1 MKVISKLMLVSSAG
15 LLLSTT
21 AHAYDCSQLP
31 QYVNGSTYAAGALV
45 KNVNKA
51 FSCTVGGWCSVG
63 GPYEPGVGWAA
74 SNAWSDLGS
83 CQTTTTSSSAA
94 TSSIPASSK
103 AASSTPASSVPASST
118 PASSTPASSKPAS
131 SSVASSLQTSSS
143 TSSVATGVCA
153 GINVYPNWTQKDW
166 AGNPSYA
173 NGGDQMQYQGVAYKA
188 NWWTQAIPGSDG
200 SWVFVKN
207 CSGTTSSSSVAPSS
221 VSSVSSSKSSAA
233 SSVVVSSSSKSSS
246 SSVVVSSSS
255 VASSLGSSSSSSVT
269 VVISGNYPNR
279 ANPVSLKVKG
289 WPSDLAMGSFTD
301 NNTASNDTLAAS
313 GVDSI
318 FNNEGNGTG
327 NRGQVIVP
335 SVTTQTLLQARDIE
349 RVSGASV
356 LPVIGVATA
365 DASGLGTEDIL
376 DSANLVKHF
385 QNLIRVAATVQANK
399 DSAHAH
405 PGALVLNAGLLA
417 QWQAN
422 QNGSFKTAFGSAG
435 SWVAIDVKQA
445 VKDALTNEA
454 NYAIGSQSLSA
465 IYNLNSLKS
474 EVDSALQNN
483 VTGWVQAHNLL
494 IKRLSPDVSFGWVAG
509 VSSPGNNTWVHTDF
523 AGLQDVWDAAAFSV
537 STFANSIGAY
547 ATNSYRPDFLAF
559 DQSADDG
566 LSPSARTAYAFGA
579 KEWEN
584 YLNYVR
590 QVTDSLSIPAM
601 LWQIPGGHLASV
613 SESTGSYNLA
623 NDSGTAGTYFMGDK
637 NIGTTISNVRSEVL
651 SIPLSASV
659 YAGANNVNALL
670 QQTSNY
676 DWGTS
681 ALRRAA
687 FSNVFAILWGSN
699 AGTSVVPTVGSA
711 TDNGW
716 LKAKIAANKAT
727 GGMPLYGSGQLTT
740 ASAVTTIAQ
749 LNSDLASVESA
760 MNNQAFLYTTPS
772 NAKEPSSVYKW
783 ADFLVALNAMHNV
796 GVGPTKYWLIDP
808 TKDDATNAKYAKVA
822 IAAFLSQSMKETI
835 QYDACDENNWSI
847 NTGDPVNYPISA
859 ACGQLQQDYAS
870 YGQDPITGR
879 DNPYSCPRN
888 PKMEVTAVTNAKWY
902 GAPGPL
908 FAAPNKVLAK
918 KGLLVNGNVGYWD
931 YSAWFPA
938 ATTVDT
944 SAQAYL
950 REEGKVYEGQKAGK
964 FVWNGSA
971 GKNIEGCGWWG
982 RGVIQTT
989 GRLNFGKLNHFL
1001 GRSHV
1006 DPAYAG
1012 QVVDGI
1018 AVTPAP
1024 ADPLYADM
1032 DLCSNPE
1039 LICSSTQHGEIKWI
1053 AGLFFWMNEVQ
1064 GYHDP
1069 AYNWDYYAQLKAYVD
1084 GGMKGDAFIN
1094 AVSGIVNRGCPDSTC
1109 PISGTVD
1116 GLADRKA
1123 NFVKVLQIMGLN
1135 PQ

>member
-1 MKVISKLMLVSSAG
+1 MKIISKLMLMSSAG
-15 LLLSTT
+15 LLWSTT
-21 AHAYDCSQLP
+21 AQAYDCSQLA
-31 QYVNGSTYAAGALV
+31 QYVNGSAYTTGALV

-51 FSCTVGGWCSVG
+51 YRCTVSGWCSIG

-74 SNAWSDLGS
+74 SNAWADLGS
-83 CQTTTTSSSAA
+83 CD
-94 TSSIPASSK
+94 
-103 AASSTPASSVPASST
+103 SVVT
-118 PASSTPASSKPAS
+118 S
-131 SSVASSLQTSSS
+131 SSVALSSVSS
-143 TSSVATGVCA
+143 SSVAPSSVSSSSVAPSSKSSSVAPSSISSSSSSVSTGVCA

-166 AGNPSYA
+166 SGNPSYA
-173 NGGDQMQYQGVAYKA
+173 AGGDQMQHQGVAYKA
-188 NWWTQAIPGSDG
+188 NWWTQSVPGSDG
-200 SWVFVKN
+200 SWAFVQN
-207 CSGTTSSSSVAPSS
+207 CTGTGSSSVAPSS
-221 VSSVSSSKSSAA
+221 VSSVSSSRSS
-233 SSVVVSSSSKSSS
+233 
-246 SSVVVSSSS
+246 
-255 VASSLGSSSSSSVT
+255 ASSLNSISSSSSSIIPSSSSVPSSSSAPSSVSSASSSSVSVAIT
-269 VVISGNYPNR
+269 GYFPVR

-301 NNTASNDTLAAS
+301 NNTASNDALAAS
-313 GVDSI
+313 GVDSV

-327 NRGQVIVP
+327 DRGQVIAP
-335 SVTTQTLLQARDIE
+335 TVTNNTIVQARDIE
-349 RVSGASV
+349 RVAGGSV

-365 DASGLGTEDIL
+365 DATDIGADDIL
-376 DSANLVKHF
+376 NSANMVKHF
-385 QNLIRVAATVQANK
+385 QNLIRVAATLQASK
-399 DSAHAH
+399 DSSHPN
-405 PGALVLNAGLLA
+405 PGAIVLNAGLLA

-422 QNGSFKTAFGSAG
+422 QNGSFKTAFGSQG
-435 SWVAIDVKQA
+435 VWVAIDVKQA
-445 VKDALTNEA
+445 VKDALTNDA
-454 NYAIGSQSLSA
+454 NFVIGSQSLSA
-465 IYNLNSLKS
+465 IYNLNNVKA

-483 VTGWVQAHNLL
+483 ITGWVQAHNLL

-523 AGLQDVWDAAAFSV
+523 DGLQDVWNAAAFSV

-547 ATNSYRPDFLAF
+547 TTNSYRPDFFAF
-559 DQSADDG
+559 DTSADDG
-566 LSPSARTAYAFGA
+566 LSPSARGAYAYGA
-579 KEWEN
+579 RQWEN

-590 QVTDSLSIPAM
+590 QVTDSLSVPAM
-601 LWQIPGGHLASV
+601 LWQIPGSHLASV

-637 NIGTTISNVRSEVL
+637 SIGKTISNVRSDVL
-651 SIPLSASV
+651 SIPLNSSV
-659 YAGANNVNALL
+659 YTGASSVNALL
-670 QQTSNY
+670 QQTPY
-676 DWGTS
+676 DWGIS
-681 ALRRAA
+681 GLRRAA
-687 FSNVFAILWGSN
+687 YSNVFAIMWGSKT
-699 AGTSVVPTVGSA
+699 GVGVVPTANSA

-716 LKAKIAANKAT
+716 LKNKIAANKAN
-727 GGMPLYGSGQLTT
+727 GGMPLYGSGELTT
-740 ASAVTTIAQ
+740 ASAITTIAQ
-749 LNSDLASVESA
+749 LNSDLASVENA

-772 NAKEPSSVYKW
+772 NGKEPSSIYKW
-783 ADFLVALNAMHNV
+783 ADFLMALNAMHNV

-808 TKDDATNAKYAKVA
+808 TKDDATNIKYAKVA

-859 ACGQLQQDYAS
+859 SCGQLQQDYAS

-888 PKMEVTAVTNAKWY
+888 PKMEITANTNAKWY

-908 FAAPNKVLAK
+908 FTAPDRVLAK
-918 KGLLVNGNVGYWD
+918 KGLLVNGSVGYWD

-938 ATTVDT
+938 VTTVDK

-950 REEGKVYEGQKAGK
+950 REEGKVYDGQKAGK

-971 GKNIEGCGWWG
+971 GKSIEGCGWWG

-1012 QVVDGI
+1012 QVIDGVP
-1018 AVTPAP
+1018 VTPAP
-1024 ADPLYADM
+1024 AQPLYADM
-1032 DLCSNPE
+1032 DLCSNPQ
-1039 LICSSTQHGEIKWI
+1039 LVCSSTEHGEIKWI

-1064 GYHDP
+1064 GYNDP
-1069 AYNWDYYAQLKAYVD
+1069 AYNWDYYARLKAYVD
-1084 GGMKGDAFIN
+1084 GGLKGDAFIN
-1094 AVSGIVNRGCPDSTC
+1094 EISGIVNRGCPAATC
-1109 PISGTVD
+1109 PISGAVD

>member
-1 MKVISKLMLVSSAG
+1 MKKISKLMFISSVGLVLPA
-15 LLLSTT
+15 
-21 AHAYDCSQLP
+21 AAQAYDCSQLT
-31 QYVNGSTYAAGALV
+31 QYANGSSYATGALV

-51 FSCTVGGWCSVG
+51 FRCTVGGWCTVG

-74 SNAWSDLGS
+74 ANAWAELGA
-83 CQTTTTSSSAA
+83 CDAVTSSS
-94 TSSIPASSK
+94 SVIS
-103 AASSTPASSVPASST
+103 SSVPSS
-118 PASSTPASSKPAS
+118 SIAS
-131 SSVASSLQTSSS
+131 SSVVSSSVVSSSLVSSS
-143 TSSVATGVCA
+143 VVSSSIISSSVPSSSSSSVSTGVCA
-153 GINVYPNWTQKDW
+153 GINIYPNWPQKDW

-173 NGGDQMQYQGVAYKA
+173 TGGDQMQHQGVAYKA
-188 NWWTQAIPGSDG
+188 NWWTQSIPGSDN
-200 SWVFVKN
+200 SWTFVKN
-207 CSGTTSSSSVAPSS
+207 CSTTSSGSSVAQSSVSSVITSSSSVVTSS
-221 VSSVSSSKSSAA
+221 SIGLSSSSIASSTSVVSSS
-233 SSVVVSSSSKSSS
+233 VVSSSSSSPS
-246 SSVVVSSSS
+246 I
-255 VASSLGSSSSSSVT
+255 AITGYFPT
-269 VVISGNYPNR
+269 R

-289 WPSDLAMGSFTD
+289 WPSDLAMGTITD
-301 NNTASNDTLAAS
+301 NNAASNDALAAS

-327 NRGQVIVP
+327 DRGQVIVP
-335 SVTTQTLLQARDIE
+335 SVTAQTIAQARNIE
-349 RVSGASV
+349 NVSGGKV

-365 DASGLGTEDIL
+365 DASGIGAEDIL
-376 DSANLVKHF
+376 DNANLVKHF
-385 QNLIRVAATVQANK
+385 QNLIRIAATVQANK
-399 DSAHAH
+399 DSAHAN

-435 SWVAIDVKQA
+435 AWVAIDVKQA
-445 VKDALTNEA
+445 VKDAITNEA
-454 NYAIGSQSLSA
+454 GYAIGSQSLGA
-465 IYNLNSLKS
+465 IYNLNSLKT

-483 VTGWVQAHNLL
+483 ITGWVQAHNLL
-494 IKRLSPDVSFGWVAG
+494 IKRLSPDVSFGWVAS
-509 VSSPGNNTWVHTDF
+509 VTSPGNNTWVHTDF
-523 AGLQDVWDAAAFSV
+523 DGLQDVWNAAAFSV

-547 ATNSYRPDFLAF
+547 TTNAYRPDFLAF
-559 DQSADDG
+559 EQAADDG
-566 LSPSARTAYAFGA
+566 LSPSARAAYAYGA

-637 NIGTTISNVRSEVL
+637 SIGKTISNVRSEVL
-651 SIPLSASV
+651 SIPLAASV
-659 YAGANNVNALL
+659 YAGASSVNALL
-670 QQTSNY
+670 QQTPTY

-681 ALRRAA
+681 GLRRAA
-687 FSNVFAILWGSN
+687 YSNVFAILWGSK
-699 AGTSVVPTVGSA
+699 AGTAVVPTATSA

-716 LKAKIAANKAT
+716 LKNKIAANKAA

-740 ASAVTTIAQ
+740 ASAVTSIAQ
-749 LNSDLASVESA
+749 LNSDLASVENA

-783 ADFLVALNAMHNV
+783 ADFLMALNAMHNV

-808 TKDDATNAKYAKVA
+808 TKDDATNIKYAKVA

-859 ACGQLQQDYAS
+859 ACGQLQQDYAA

-888 PKMEVTAVTNAKWY
+888 PKMEITANTNAKWY

-908 FAAPNKVLAK
+908 FTAPDRVLAK

-931 YSAWFPA
+931 YSSWFPA
-938 ATTVDT
+938 VTTVDK

-950 REEGKVYEGQKAGK
+950 REDGKVYDGQKAGK

-971 GKNIEGCGWWG
+971 GKSIEGCGWWG

-1012 QVVDGI
+1012 QTIDGI

-1024 ADPLYADM
+1024 AEPLYADM
-1032 DLCSNPE
+1032 DLCSNPQ
-1039 LICSSTQHGEIKWI
+1039 LVCSSTEHGEIKWI

-1064 GYHDP
+1064 GYNDP
-1069 AYNWDYYAQLKAYVD
+1069 AYNWDYYVQLKSYVD
-1084 GGMKGDAFIN
+1084 GGLKGDAFIN
-1094 AVSGIVNRGCPDSTC
+1094 AVSGIVNRGCPASTC
-1109 PISGTVD
+1109 PISGAVD

-1123 NFVKVLQIMGLN
+1123 NFVKVLQILGLN

>member
-1 MKVISKLMLVSSAG
+1 MNTISKLIFISSAG
-15 LLLSTT
+15 LLLSAT
-21 AHAYDCSQLP
+21 AQAYNCSQLP
-31 QYVNGSTYAAGALV
+31 QYANGSTYAAGALV
-45 KNVNKA
+45 KNANRA

-74 SNAWSDLGS
+74 ANAWADLGA
-83 CQTTTTSSSAA
+83 CDVGNTSSSVV
-94 TSSIPASSK
+94 P
-103 AASSTPASSVPASST
+103 SSVS
-118 PASSTPASSKPAS
+118 S
-131 SSVASSLQTSSS
+131 SSVAPSSKSSSS
-143 TSSVATGVCA
+143 TALSSVSSSSIVPSSSSVAPSSASSSIASSLPAGTCP
-153 GINVYPNWTQKDW
+153 GINEYPNWTQKDW

-173 NGGDQMQYQGVAYKA
+173 TGGDQMQYQGVVYQA
-188 NWWTQAIPGSDG
+188 NWWTQSIPGSDG

-207 CSGTTSSSSVAPSS
+207 CVAG
-221 VSSVSSSKSSAA
+221 
-233 SSVVVSSSSKSSS
+233 
-246 SSVVVSSSS
+246 SSSS
-255 VASSLGSSSSSSVT
+255 VASSSASSVSSKSSISSASSVSVVSSSSRSSSSSVVLSSSSPSVASSSSVSA
-269 VVISGNYPNR
+269 VVTTNVPNR

-289 WPSDLAMGSFTD
+289 WPSHLAMGTVTD
-301 NNTASNDTLAAS
+301 NNAATNDALAAS

-318 FNNEGNGTG
+318 FNNEVVV
-327 NRGQVIVP
+327 RGQVSAVAATIN
-335 SVTTQTLLQARDIE
+335 TIKQARDVE
-349 RVSGASV
+349 FVSGGAV
-356 LPVIGVATA
+356 MPVIGLATA
-365 DASGLGTEDIL
+365 DASGVGSADIL
-376 DSANLVKHF
+376 DSAALVKHF
-385 QNLIRVAATVQANK
+385 QNLIRVAAVMQANK
-399 DSAHAH
+399 DASH
-405 PGALVLNAGLLA
+405 PNPGSLILNAGLLA

-422 QNGSFKTAFGSAG
+422 LNGSFKTAFGSNGA
-435 SWVAIDVKQA
+435 WVAIDVKQA

-454 NYAIGSQSLSA
+454 NYSVAGQTVSA
-465 IYNLNSLKS
+465 RYNLTSLKS

-483 VTGWVQAHNLL
+483 ITGWVQAHNLL
-494 IKRLSPDVSFGWVAG
+494 VKRLSPDVAFGWVAG
-509 VSSPGNNTWVHTDF
+509 VSSQGSNSWVHTRF
-523 AGLQDVWDAAAFSV
+523 AGLQEVWDTSAYSV
-537 STFANSIGAY
+537 ANFANSIGAY
-547 ATNSYRPDFLAF
+547 TTNSYRPDFLAF
-559 DQSADDG
+559 DKSADDDF
-566 LSPSARTAYAFGA
+566 STTERATNVFGA

-584 YLNYVR
+584 YLNNIR
-590 QVTDSLSIPAM
+590 QVTDSLDVPAI

-613 SESTGSYNLA
+613 GESTGTYDVV
-623 NDSGTAGTYFMGDK
+623 NDGAAAGTYFMGDK
-637 NIGTTISNVRSEVL
+637 NIGKTVTNIRSNVL
-651 SIPLSASV
+651 SVALNGSV
-659 YAGANNVNALL
+659 YAGATSVSSLL
-670 QQTSNY
+670 QQEAGF
-676 DWGTS
+676 DWGV
-681 ALRRAA
+681 AKLRHAA
-687 FSNVFAILWGSN
+687 YSNIFAILWGSTK
-699 AGTSVVPTVGSA
+699 GIGVVPTATNGS
-711 TDNGW
+711 DNDW
-716 LKAKIAANKAT
+716 LKNKVIANKAA

-740 ASAVTTIAQ
+740 ASAITSIAQ
-749 LNSDLASVESA
+749 LNNDLASVESA

-772 NAKEPSSVYKW
+772 NAKLPSNVYKW
-783 ADFLVALNAMHNV
+783 ADFLMALNAMHNV

-908 FAAPNKVLAK
+908 FAAPNSVLEK

-944 SAQAYL
+944 TPQAYL

-964 FVWNGSA
+964 FVWNGSS
-971 GKNIEGCGWWG
+971 GKNVEGCGWWG

-1006 DPAYAG
+1006 DPAYQG

-1069 AYNWDYYAQLKAYVD
+1069 AYNWDYYVQLKAYVD

-1109 PISGTVD
+1109 PISGAVD

-1123 NFVKVLQIMGLN
+1123 HFVQVLKIMGLN

>member
-1 MKVISKLMLVSSAG
+1 MKTKSMLMLLSSAG
-15 LLLSTT
+15 LWVGAN
-21 AHAYDCSQLP
+21 AHAYNCAPLP
-31 QYVNGSTYAAGALV
+31 QYAQGTYSAGALV
-45 KNVNKA
+45 KNINKA
-51 FSCTVGGWCSVG
+51 FRCDVAGWCSVG

-74 SNAWSDLGS
+74 SNAWTDLGACDANNNS
-83 CQTTTTSSSAA
+83 SSIASSVALSSIAPSSAA
-94 TSSIPASSK
+94 PSSI
-103 AASSTPASSVPASST
+103 ASSVALSSV
-118 PASSTPASSKPAS
+118 ALSSIAVSSVAP
-131 SSVASSLQTSSS
+131 SSVASSVNSS
-143 TSSVATGVCA
+143 TQGGTCP
-153 GINVYPNWTQKDW
+153 GINIYPNWTQKDW
-166 AGNPSYA
+166 AGNPSHA
-173 NGGDQMQYQGVAYKA
+173 AGGDQMQYQGKAYRA
-188 NWWTQAIPGSDG
+188 NWWTQSIPGSDG
-200 SWVFVKN
+200 SWAFVSN
-207 CSGTTSSSSVAPSS
+207 CSGGVSSTSSSSV
-221 VSSVSSSKSSAA
+221 VSVSSSSASSA
-233 SSVVVSSSSKSSS
+233 SVISLSSSSKSSS
-246 SSVVVSSSS
+246 SSSSSSSVIVASSSSVSVSSSS
-255 VASSLGSSSSSSVT
+255 VS
-269 VVISGNYPNR
+269 VVISGYYPTR
-279 ANPVSLKVKG
+279 VNPVSLKVKG

-301 NNTASNDTLAAS
+301 NNAAANDALAAS

-318 FNNEGNGTG
+318 FANEGNGTG
-327 NRGQVIVP
+327 DRGQVITP
-335 SVTTQTLLQARDIE
+335 AVTTQTILQARNIE
-349 RVSGASV
+349 NVSGRSV

-365 DASGLGTEDIL
+365 DATGIGAEDIL
-376 DSANLVKHF
+376 NSANLVKHF
-385 QNLIRVAATVQANK
+385 QNLIRIAATVQANK
-399 DSAHAH
+399 DSTHAN

-417 QWQAN
+417 QWQTN

-435 SWVAIDVKQA
+435 NWVAIDVKQA

-454 NYAIGSQSLSA
+454 NYALGSQSLSA
-465 IYNLNSLKS
+465 IYNLNSLKT

-483 VTGWVQAHNLL
+483 ITGWVQAHNLL
-494 IKRLSPDVSFGWVAG
+494 IKRLSPDVSFGWVAS

-523 AGLQDVWDAAAFSV
+523 DGLQDVWDAAAFSV
-537 STFANSIGAY
+537 STFANAIGAY
-547 ATNSYRPDFLAF
+547 TTNNYRPDFLAF
-559 DQSADDG
+559 DKSADDG
-566 LSPSARTAYAFGA
+566 LSPSARAAYAYGA

-613 SESTGSYNLA
+613 SESIGSYNLA

-637 NIGTTISNVRSEVL
+637 SIGRTISNVRSEVL
-651 SIPLSASV
+651 AIPLNASV
-659 YAGANNVNALL
+659 YAGASNVNALL
-670 QQTSNY
+670 QQTPDY

-681 ALRRAA
+681 GLRRAA
-687 FSNVFAILWGSN
+687 FSNVFAILWGSKQ
-699 AGTSVVPTVGSA
+699 GTAVVPTATSA

-716 LKAKIAANKAT
+716 LKNKIAANKAA

-740 ASAVTTIAQ
+740 ASAITSIPQ
-749 LNSDLASVESA
+749 LNSELLSVENA

-772 NAKEPSSVYKW
+772 NGKEPSSIYKW
-783 ADFLVALNAMHNV
+783 SDFLMALNAMHNV
-796 GVGPTKYWLIDP
+796 GVGPTKYWLLDP
-808 TKDDATNAKYAKVA
+808 TKDDATNIKYAKVA

-859 ACGQLQQDYAS
+859 SCGQLQQDYAS

-888 PKMEVTAVTNAKWY
+888 PKMEVTANTNAKWY

-908 FAAPNKVLAK
+908 FAAPDRVLEK
-918 KGLLVNGNVGYWD
+918 KGLLVNGSVGYWD
-931 YSAWFPA
+931 YGAWFPA
-938 ATTVDT
+938 VTTVDK

-950 REEGKVYEGQKAGK
+950 REDGKVYDGQKAGK

-971 GKNIEGCGWWG
+971 GKSVEGCGWWG

-1018 AVTPAP
+1018 EVTPAP
-1024 ADPLYADM
+1024 AEPLYADM
-1032 DLCSNPE
+1032 DLCSNPQ
-1039 LICSSTQHGEIKWI
+1039 LICSSTEHGEIKWI

-1064 GYHDP
+1064 GYNDP
-1069 AYNWDYYAQLKAYVD
+1069 AYNWNYHAQLQAYVD
-1084 GGMKGDAFIN
+1084 GGLKGDAFIN
-1094 AVSGIVNRGCPDSTC
+1094 AISGIVNRGCPESTC
-1109 PISGTVD
+1109 PISGAVD

>member
-1 MKVISKLMLVSSAG
+1 MKPISTLMFISSAG
-15 LLLSTT
+15 LLLSAT
-21 AHAYDCSQLP
+21 AQAYDCSQLP
-31 QYVNGSTYAAGALV
+31 QFTNGSTYAAGARV

-74 SNAWSDLGS
+74 DNAWTDLGA
-83 CQTTTTSSSAA
+83 CDATTSSSASSSSSV
-94 TSSIPASSK
+94 TLSSVSSSSIALSSVSSVGVSSSK
-103 AASSTPASSVPASST
+103 A
-118 PASSTPASSKPAS
+118 S
-131 SSVASSLQTSSS
+131 SSI
-143 TSSVATGVCA
+143 SSVATGVCA
-153 GINVYPNWTQKDW
+153 GINEYPNWTQKDW
-166 AGNPSYA
+166 AGKPSHA
-173 NGGDQMQYQGVAYKA
+173 AGGDQMQHQGVAYQA
-188 NWWTQAIPGSDG
+188 NWWTQSIPGSDG
-200 SWVFVKN
+200 SWAFVKN
-207 CSGTTSSSSVAPSS
+207 CGAVASSSSVASSS
-221 VSSVSSSKSSAA
+221 VSSAVSSISSVGSSA
-233 SSVVVSSSSKSSS
+233 SSVSSS

-255 VASSLGSSSSSSVT
+255 KNSSSSVVSSAVSSSVISSSSSSVSVAIT
-269 VVISGNYPNR
+269 GYFPTRS
-279 ANPVSLKVKG
+279 NPVSLKVKG
-289 WPSDLAMGSFTD
+289 WPSDLAMGTITD
-301 NNTASNDTLAAS
+301 NNSASNDALAAS
-313 GVDSI
+313 GVDSV

-335 SVTTQTLLQARDIE
+335 TVTTKTILQARDIE
-349 RVSGASV
+349 RLGGHSV

-365 DASGLGTEDIL
+365 DASGIGAEDIL
-376 DSANLVKHF
+376 DNANLVKHF

-399 DSAHAH
+399 DSTHAH

-422 QNGSFKTAFGSAG
+422 QNGSFKTAFGSSGA
-435 SWVAIDVKQA
+435 WVAIDVKQA

-454 NYAIGSQSLSA
+454 NYLVGSQSLSA
-465 IYNLNSLKS
+465 IYNLNSLKT
-474 EVDSALQNN
+474 EVDGALQNN
-483 VTGWVQAHNLL
+483 ITGWVQAHNLL
-494 IKRLSPDVSFGWVAG
+494 IKRLSPDVSFGWVAS
-509 VSSPGNNTWVHTDF
+509 VSSPGNNTWIHTDF
-523 AGLQDVWDAAAFSV
+523 DGLQDVWNAAAFSV
-537 STFANSIGAY
+537 STFANTIGAY
-547 ATNSYRPDFLAF
+547 TTNSYRPDFLAF
-559 DQSADDG
+559 DKSADDG
-566 LSPSARTAYAFGA
+566 LSPSARTAYAYGA

-637 NIGTTISNVRSEVL
+637 NIGTSISNVRSEVL
-651 SIPLSASV
+651 SIPLNASV
-659 YAGANNVNALL
+659 YAGASNVNALL
-670 QQTSNY
+670 QQTPGY

-687 FSNVFAILWGSN
+687 FSNVFAILWGSS
-699 AGTSVVPTVGSA
+699 AGTAVVPTATSA

-716 LKAKIAANKAT
+716 LKNKIAANKAA

-772 NAKEPSSVYKW
+772 NGKEPSSVYKW
-783 ADFLVALNAMHNV
+783 ADFLMALNAMHNV

-808 TKDDATNAKYAKVA
+808 TKDDATNIKYAKVA

-859 ACGQLQQDYAS
+859 SCGQLQQDYAS

-888 PKMEVTAVTNAKWY
+888 PKMEITANTNAKWY

-908 FAAPNKVLAK
+908 FTAPDRVLAK
-918 KGLLVNGNVGYWD
+918 KGLLVNGSVGYWD
-931 YSAWFPA
+931 YGAWFPA
-938 ATTVDT
+938 VTTVDK

-950 REEGKVYEGQKAGK
+950 REEGKVYDGQKAGK

-971 GKNIEGCGWWG
+971 GKSIEGCGWWG

-1024 ADPLYADM
+1024 AEPLYADM
-1032 DLCSNPE
+1032 DLCSNPQ
-1039 LICSSTQHGEIKWI
+1039 LICSSTEHGEIKWI

-1064 GYHDP
+1064 GYNDP

-1094 AVSGIVNRGCPDSTC
+1094 AVSGIVNRGCPASTC
-1109 PISGTVD
+1109 PISGAVD

-1123 NFVKVLQIMGLN
+1123 HFIQVLKIMGLN

>member
-1 MKVISKLMLVSSAG
+1 MRKISTLMLVSSAG
-15 LLLSTT
+15 LLFST
-21 AHAYDCSQLP
+21 AAQAYDCSQLP
-31 QYVNGSTYAAGALV
+31 QYVNGTSYATGAQV

-74 SNAWSDLGS
+74 SNAWAELGA
-83 CQTTTTSSSAA
+83 CDAGNTSSSAA
-94 TSSIPASSK
+94 LSSIPASSS
-103 AASSTPASSVPASST
+103 AAPSSIPASSSAAPSSIPASSI
-118 PASSTPASSKPAS
+118 PAS
-131 SSVASSLQTSSS
+131 SSVAPSSKSSS
-143 TSSVATGVCA
+143 SYSSAATGVCA
-153 GINVYPNWTQKDW
+153 GINVYPNWPQKDW

-173 NGGDQMQYQGVAYKA
+173 TGGDQMQYQGVAYKA
-188 NWWTQAIPGSDG
+188 NWWTQSIPGSDG

-207 CSGTTSSSSVAPSS
+207 CEATSSSSVALSS
-221 VSSVSSSKSSAA
+221 VSSVSSSKSSSSSS
-233 SSVVVSSSSKSSS
+233 SSVIVVSSSSKSSS
-246 SSVVVSSSS
+246 SSVVVVSSSAPS
-255 VASSLGSSSSSSVT
+255 VSSSSSSVS
-269 VVISGNYPNR
+269 VVISGYYPTR

-301 NNTASNDTLAAS
+301 NNATANDALAAS

-318 FNNEGNGTG
+318 FANEGNGTG
-327 NRGQVIVP
+327 DRGQVIVP
-335 SVTTQTLLQARDIE
+335 TVTAQTIAQARNIE
-349 RVSGASV
+349 NVSGGKV

-365 DASGLGTEDIL
+365 DASGIGAEDIL
-376 DSANLVKHF
+376 DNANLVKHF
-385 QNLIRVAATVQANK
+385 QNLIRIAATVQANK
-399 DSAHAH
+399 DSTHAN
-405 PGALVLNAGLLA
+405 PGALVLNSGLLA

-435 SWVAIDVKQA
+435 NWVAIDVKQA

-465 IYNLNSLKS
+465 IYNLNNVKA

-483 VTGWVQAHNLL
+483 ITGWVQAHNLL
-494 IKRLSPDVSFGWVAG
+494 IKRLSPDVSFGWVAS
-509 VSSPGNNTWVHTDF
+509 VSSPGNSNWVHTDF
-523 AGLQDVWDAAAFSV
+523 DGLQDVWDAAAYSV

-547 ATNSYRPDFLAF
+547 TTNNYRPDFLAF
-559 DQSADDG
+559 DKSADDG
-566 LSPSARTAYAFGA
+566 FSPSARSNYAFGA

-590 QVTDSLSIPAM
+590 QVTDSLSVPAM

-637 NIGTTISNVRSEVL
+637 NIGTVVSNVRSEVL
-651 SIPLSASV
+651 SIPLNASV
-659 YAGANNVNALL
+659 YAGASNVNALL
-670 QQTSNY
+670 QQTPGY

-687 FSNVFAILWGSN
+687 YSNVFAILWGSK
-699 AGTSVVPTVGSA
+699 AGTGVVPTATSA

-716 LKAKIAANKAT
+716 LKNKIAANKAA

-740 ASAVTTIAQ
+740 ASSITTIAQ
-749 LNSDLASVESA
+749 LNNDLVSVENL

-772 NAKEPSSVYKW
+772 NTKQPSNVYKW

-796 GVGPTKYWLIDP
+796 GVGPTKFWLIDP

-822 IAAFLSQSMKETI
+822 IAAFLAQSMKETI

-859 ACGQLQQDYAS
+859 SCGQLQQDYAS

-888 PKMEVTAVTNAKWY
+888 PKMEVTANTNAKWY

-908 FAAPNKVLAK
+908 FAAPDRVLAK

-971 GKNIEGCGWWG
+971 GKSIEGCGWWG

-1006 DPAYAG
+1006 DPAHAG

-1032 DLCSNPE
+1032 DLCSNPQ
-1039 LICSSTQHGEIKWI
+1039 LVCSSTEHGEIKWI

-1069 AYNWDYYAQLKAYVD
+1069 AYNWDYHAQLKAYVD

-1094 AVSGIVNRGCPDSTC
+1094 AVSGIVNRGCPEATC
-1109 PISGTVD
+1109 PISGEVD

-1123 NFVKVLQIMGLN
+1123 HFVKVLQIMGLN